1 MNIASINSPRG
12 PRRPLTAMTI
22 VSTSARLNLLMAL
35 AGFCLSA
42 AAQVLPPPTNLR
54 IDGVAVADPAPA
66 PSGSYGWTLTETN
79 VGLAPLG
86 LRCAS
91 LPAYTGGSQIP
102 AGARISGVRFTQQA
116 DLSNGNIIIERSC
129 FQPTSGV
136 QNAVAT
142 TTRFSACNSSCPVI
156 AQQKVIIRDSEFDGS
171 LLPVSTAAYMSGFW
185 GVADLQRNYIHHF
198 GSGIALYNVGDQL
211 SALVENNYVHRML
224 SHGDPATTGNHSD
237 AFTIRDFP
245 TSANPNRTAVI
256 RNNRFNTDTS
266 SATGSFFMQDTW
278 NSGLSNVTATGN
290 LLEGNGYEMAGEKRN
305 APTNNNRA
313 INNRFRGSSDG
324 GYGACYTSGG
334 FVWAEWRDNYFYHPT
349 NANNAGAAVGC

>member
-1 MNIASINSPRG
+1 MKTVLI
-12 PRRPLTAMTI
+12 
-22 VSTSARLNLLMAL
+22 SARLNVLMAL
-35 AGFCLSA
+35 AGLCLSA
-42 AAQVLPPPTNLR
+42 GAQVLSPPTNLR
-54 IDGVAVADPAPA
+54 IDGVAGPAPT
-66 PSGSYGWTLTETN
+66 PSLGFGWTLTPTS

-86 LRCAS
+86 MTCAS

-142 TTRFSACNSSCPVI
+142 TTRFSACNNSGCPVI

-185 GVADLQRNYIHHF
+185 GVADLQRNYIHDF
-198 GSGIALYNVGDQL
+198 GSGIALYNAGDQL
-211 SALVENNYVHRML
+211 SALVEHNYVHRML
-224 SHGDPATTGNHSD
+224 SHGNPATTGNHSD
-237 AFTIRDFP
+237 AFTIRDFS

-266 SATGSFFMQDTW
+266 SATGSFFLQDTF
-278 NSGLSNVTATGN
+278 SVGLSNVLATGN

-305 APTNNNRA
+305 APTNNNRV

-334 FVWAEWRDNYFYHPT
+334 FVWAEWRDNYLYHPT
-349 NANNAGAAVGC
+349 NANNAGVAVSC